1 MIPAQ
6 AKCGRRMSGEIELSI
21 RESRR
26 ARRLSLR
33 VKPPRTVELVVPR
46 GLRPEIVESFV
57 RRHRD
62 WIDRAGRALI
72 RDCPETELRPETICL
87 NATGETVDI
96 RYLPAGAER
105 GPYVRRGDLLTLHC
119 RQADLR
125 DYPALL
131 RRWLLDEGSR
141 VLKPWLAREASRIG
155 LSPRRVQVRLQATR
169 WGSCS
174 ANGTISLNAALLL
187 VAPELVRYLLVHE
200 LAHLQHLSHSD
211 RYWRTVA
218 RHEPGY
224 EALDRELSRRW
235 RQLPAW
241 LLHLRGG
248 APC

>member
-1 MIPAQ
+1 MIAAQ
-6 AKCGRRMSGEIELSI
+6 ARHGRRMSGEIEFSI

-26 ARRLSLR
+26 ARHLSLR
-33 VKPPRTVELVVPR
+33 ARPPRTVELVVPR
-46 GLRPEIVESFV
+46 GLRPEIIAAFV

-72 RDCPETELRPETICL
+72 RNCPDTELRPSAIDL
-87 NATGETVDI
+87 NATGETVRL
-96 RYLPAGAER
+96 RYQPGT
-105 GPYVRRGDLLTLHC
+105 GRRGLYAREGDVLTLHC
-119 RQADLR
+119 RHSDLR
-125 DYPALL
+125 DHPVLL

-141 VLKPWLAREASRIG
+141 VLKPWLARESSRVG
-155 LSPRRVQVRLQATR
+155 LVPRRVQVRLQATR

-187 VAPELVRYLLVHE
+187 VKPALVRYLFVHE
-200 LAHLQHLSHSD
+200 LAHLEHLSHSD

-224 EALDRELSRRW
+224 EMLDRELSRSW

-241 LLHLRGG
+241 LLNLRGN
-248 APC
+248 ARC